1 MALAAAGP
9 EAGAGGPAGARSLAD
24 AGLALP
30 SAERGAGRGP
40 RPSPTEVRRPPP
52 SPPCFRR
59 RPRPPPPPPRARAL
73 NRLVLV
79 AGGRP
84 AAHAGTAA
92 G

>member
-9 EAGAGGPAGARSLAD
+9 EAGAGPAGARSLAD

-40 RPSPTEVRRPPP
+40 RPSP
-52 SPPCFRR
+52 
-59 RPRPPPPPPRARAL
+59 

-79 AGGRP
+79 AG
-84 AAHAGTAA
+84 
-92 G
+92 